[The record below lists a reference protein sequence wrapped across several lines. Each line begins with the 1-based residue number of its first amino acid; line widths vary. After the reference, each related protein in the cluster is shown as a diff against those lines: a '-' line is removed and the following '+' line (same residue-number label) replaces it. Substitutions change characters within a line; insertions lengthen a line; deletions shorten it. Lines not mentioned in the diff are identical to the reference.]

1 MNRGLSD
8 PNAKNHIQAKDSV
21 LCNEISTSLS
31 EFKKYLAEQKKHREE
46 LSALSYDH
54 LINLRDELKSLH
66 QLVSSSISGLR
77 HTATAISRLK
87 TDVLKEEK
95 NAEIAHK
102 TSDHGLSG
110 KGDSS
115 EISSY
120 FMKKISDFD
129 TRIRLYKKE
138 LEVFEENVYS
148 QQLNPLTPRDLLN
161 VLQRMDHDFIGL
173 AAQLYTVYENM
184 KTLKADYLK
193 QYRIHYGS
201 ARNPFGDNDDDLYFK
216 SEGEVDNLFGTS
228 VTKGKKGSSFVTPYG
243 PSPFPTSDIS
253 VTSNST
259 IGGTEK
265 TTVVP
270 STSVISSSNPQ
281 LGQQFGASTL
291 SSQPASSFLG
301 QSGALSTATSN
312 ANVASST
319 GLVKPTFGFS
329 STTTSLPLFGQT
341 SGIGSLGGS
350 GLTNT
355 IAGGSIG
362 DSLFG
367 KRLAS

>member
-8 PNAKNHIQAKDSV
+8 PNAKNHLQAKDLV
-21 LCNEISTSLS
+21 LCNEISTSLG

-161 VLQRMDHDFIGL
+161 VLQRMDHDFVGL

-201 ARNPFGDNDDDLYFK
+201 ARNPFGDNDDLYFK
-216 SEGEVDNLFGTS
+216 SEAEVDNLFGTS
-228 VTKGKKGSSFVTPYG
+228 LTKGKKGSSFITPYG

-259 IGGTEK
+259 IGSVEK
-265 TTVVP
+265 TTGVP
-270 STSVISSSNPQ
+270 STSVISSSNAQ
-281 LGQQFGASTL
+281 LGQQFGTNTL

-301 QSGALSTATSN
+301 QSGAFSTATSN
-312 ANVASST
+312 ANVTSST
-319 GLVKPTFGFS
+319 GLIKPTFGFS

-341 SGIGSLGGS
+341 SGIGSLGG

-355 IAGGSIG
+355 IGGGIG

>member
-1 MNRGLSD
+1 MGGVNQAYQNPKEMNRGLSD
-8 PNAKNHIQAKDSV
+8 PNA
-21 LCNEISTSLS
+21 
-31 EFKKYLAEQKKHREE
+31 KKYLAEQKKHREE

-115 EISSY
+115 EIS
-120 FMKKISDFD
+120 
-129 TRIRLYKKE
+129 RIRLYKKE

-148 QQLNPLTPRDLLN
+148 QQLNPLTPR
-161 VLQRMDHDFIGL
+161 
-173 AAQLYTVYENM
+173 
-184 KTLKADYLK
+184 ADYLK